1 MKLMDDIEK
10 LRQNY
15 YEAINLLQD
24 EQAIIN
30 ALPTPDFRNF
40 FPLIAGLI
48 TKLESE
54 LQKLQDEL
62 TLSKGEMHEYINE
75 EIELANK
82 KIIICQNLLEQA
94 KKDET
99 IIDEFEKQPIKN
111 IIFATTAS
119 GNICFEKDLKA
130 IPEECYQEI
139 SEMLN
144 KFSTEVIEEKNPKK
158 EKNISRNNNKLNG
171 IHELKGFQIRIY
183 YKIISSDVVY
193 VFMVCEKK
201 NTNSDS
207 FRQDIITRASSQNHQ
222 YEFLKKQM
230 ENPHIK
236 GTIINEHHKI
246 LTNIY
251 DYLNKKKRGRNGE

>member
-1 MKLMDDIEK
+1 MDDIEK
-10 LRQNY
+10 LRQKY
-15 YEAINLLQD
+15 YDAINLLQD
-24 EQAIIN
+24 EQDIIN
-30 ALPTPDFRNF
+30 ALPTTDFRNF

-48 TKLESE
+48 TKIETE

-62 TLSKGEMHEYINE
+62 SASQDEKKEFIEYINE
-75 EIELANK
+75 EIEITNK
-82 KIIICQNLLEQA
+82 KISICQKLLEKA

-111 IIFATTAS
+111 IVFATTAS

-144 KFSTEVIEEKNPKK
+144 KFSAEVIEEKNPKK

-193 VFMVCEKK
+193 VFMICEKK

-230 ENPHIK
+230 ENPHIN
-236 GTIINEHHKI
+236 GTIINEHHQI

-251 DYLNKKKRGRNGE
+251 DYLKKKKRGRNGE